1 MKESQ
6 RFVCFKEWYGQT
18 VTTIGYAL
26 SSEEHA
32 PRDLVRHAQLA
43 EEAGFE
49 FAVIS
54 DHFHPWIDRQGQ
66 SPFVWSIIG
75 AIAETT
81 ERIRLGTG
89 VTCPTL
95 RMHPAIVAHAA
106 ATTGAMMP
114 GRFFLGVGTGE
125 QLNEHVLGQRWPSTL
140 VRREML
146 REAIEVIRL
155 LWSGDLVSHAGQH
168 YTVENARLYTVP
180 SEPIDLFVAAG
191 GEEAAALAGELADGI
206 ISTAPK
212 ASLLDA
218 FDAAGGEGK
227 PRYGQL
233 TVCYAESERKARKL
247 AHEIWPN
254 AALAGELS
262 QELPLPSHFEE
273 AATMVDEED
282 VAKSVVCGPDIDMHV
297 AAIEKFVDAGFDHVY
312 VHQVGPEQEAFIRF
326 YESEVLAGSTARL
339 RS

>member
-1 MKESQ
+1 
-6 RFVCFKEWYGQT
+6 

-32 PRDLVRHAQLA
+32 PRDLVRHARKA

-54 DHFHPWIDRQGQ
+54 DHFHPWIDRQGH
-66 SPFVWSIIG
+66 SPFVWSVIG

-89 VTCPTL
+89 VTCPTI
-95 RMHPAIVAHAA
+95 RIHPAIVAHAA
-106 ATTGAMMP
+106 ATAAAMMP

-125 QLNEHVLGQRWPSTL
+125 QLNEHVLGQRWPSTA

-155 LWSGDLVSHAGQH
+155 LWSGELVSHAGRH
-168 YTVENARLYTVP
+168 YTVENARLYTLP
-180 SEPIDLFVAAG
+180 EEPIGLLVAAG
-191 GEEAAALAGELADGI
+191 GEEAAELAAELGDGI
-206 ISTAPK
+206 ISTSPN

-218 FDAAGGEGK
+218 FEAAGGAAK

-233 TVCYAESERKARKL
+233 TVCYADSEREARKL
-247 AHEIWPN
+247 AREVWPN
-254 AALAGELS
+254 AALAGDIS

-273 AATMVDEED
+273 AATMVDEDD
-282 VAKSVVCGPDIDMHV
+282 VAASVVCGPDVEQHV
-297 AAIEKFVDAGFDHVY
+297 AAIAKFVDAGFDHVY

-326 YESEVLAGSTARL
+326 YEAEVLATSPAR
-339 RS
+339 RAS